1 MTEILLKVENIEF
14 MAVDE
19 KKTVN
24 NKNGNNQNVKISV
37 QDLTVILGGRTILDK
52 TYLDIHEGKTLA
64 IMGLSGMGKSTMIRS
79 IIRLLEPQSG
89 CILFEEKNI
98 LTMNE
103 HDLNEVRKRI
113 GMVFQKA
120 ALFDSMTI
128 SENVSFGLREH
139 RNMKESEI
147 TARVAETLAI
157 VDLAG
162 KENQLPAE
170 LSGGMQKRA
179 SLARAISYR
188 PEVILYDEPTTGL
201 DPIICNVIN
210 KLIIDM
216 KKRFGVTSIVVTHDL
231 ESAKMIA
238 DEIAMLHMG
247 KIIERG
253 TPEEFFKSENP
264 IVKQFVNGSSDG
276 PIKV

>member
-1 MTEILLKVENIEF
+1 LFGLFKKKKEN
-14 MAVDE
+14 
-19 KKTVN
+19 
-24 NKNGNNQNVKISV
+24 NGKICINGECIGDDVKIAARKV
-37 QDLTVILGGRTILDK
+37 RVVLGGRAILDDLD
-52 TYLDIHEGKTLA
+52 LDIKTGKTLA

-79 IIRLLEPQSG
+79 ILRLLEPESG
-89 CILFEEKNI
+89 MIFFEGQDILS
-98 LTMNE
+98 LRE
-103 HDLNEVRKRI
+103 HDLDEVRSKI

-128 SENVSFGLREH
+128 KENVGFGL
-139 RNMKESEI
+139 KEQKKMRDPEL
-147 TARVAETLAI
+147 TNRVMEMLDI
-157 VDLAG
+157 VDLNG
-162 KENQLPAE
+162 KENVLPSE

-179 SLARAISYR
+179 SLARVLCYR

-210 KLIIDM
+210 KLIMDM
-216 KKRFGVTSIVVTHDL
+216 KQRFGVTSVVVTHDL

-238 DEIAMLHMG
+238 DDIAMLHMG

-253 TPEEFFKSENP
+253 TPDEFFNSKNP
-264 IVKQFVNGSSDG
+264 IVQQFVKGSSEG

>member
-1 MTEILLKVENIEF
+1 
-14 MAVDE
+14 MAVRQ
-19 KKTVN
+19 VN
-24 NKNGNNQNVKISV
+24 V
-37 QDLTVILGGRTILDK
+37 TLGGRKVLDNVD
-52 TYLDIHEGKTLA
+52 LDIKTGKTLV

-79 IIRLLEPQSG
+79 ILRLQEPESG
-89 CILFEEKNI
+89 MIFFEGQDILK
-98 LTMNE
+98 LRE
-103 HDLNEVRKRI
+103 HDLDEVRSRI

-128 SENVSFGLREH
+128 SENVGFGL
-139 RNMKESEI
+139 KEQKKLKGPELEK
-147 TARVAETLAI
+147 RVLEMLDI

-162 KENQLPAE
+162 KENSLPSE

-179 SLARAISYR
+179 SLARVLCYR

-210 KLIIDM
+210 KLIMDM
-216 KKRFGVTSIVVTHDL
+216 KQRFGVTSVVVTHDL
-231 ESAKMIA
+231 DSAKMIA

-247 KIIERG
+247 KIIEKG
-253 TPEEFFKSENP
+253 TPEEFFNSSNP
-264 IVKQFVNGSSDG
+264 IVKQFVKGSSEG

>member
-1 MTEILLKVENIEF
+1 
-14 MAVDE
+14 MAEDT
-19 KKTVN
+19 KKTIN
-24 NKNGNNQNVKISV
+24 DKNSNGNIKLSI
-37 QDLTVILGGRTILDK
+37 QDLTVVLGGRTILDK
-52 TYLDIHEGKTLA
+52 ACLDIHEGKTLA
-64 IMGLSGMGKSTMIRS
+64 IMGLSGMGKSTMIHS
-79 IIRLLEPQSG
+79 IIRLLEPDGG
-89 CILFEEKNI
+89 CIFFEGKDI
-98 LTMNE
+98 LKMNE
-103 HDLNEVRKRI
+103 HELDGVRKRI

-128 SENVSFGLREH
+128 EENVSFGLREH
-139 RNMKESEI
+139 TRMKAKEI
-147 TARVAETLAI
+147 AERVSETLAI

-162 KENQLPAE
+162 KENHLPAE

-231 ESAKMIA
+231 DSAKMIA

-253 TPEEFFKSENP
+253 TPEEFFRSDNP
-264 IVKQFVNGSSDG
+264 IVRQFVNGSSDG

>member
-1 MTEILLKVENIEF
+1 
-14 MAVDE
+14 MAEDE

-37 QDLTVILGGRTILDK
+37 RDLTVVLGGRTILDK
-52 TYLDIHEGKTLA
+52 TCLDIHEGKTLA

-79 IIRLLEPQSG
+79 IIRLLEPDSG

-128 SENVSFGLREH
+128 AENVSFGLREH
-139 RNMKESEI
+139 RKMKEKEI
-147 TARVAETLAI
+147 MERVAETLAI

-231 ESAKMIA
+231 DSAKMIA

-253 TPEEFFKSENP
+253 IPEEFFRSDNP